1 MYIHTYTCVHVSH
14 DTIHASHD
22 TEIYYNRTFQPKG
35 LHQLIQKEMF
45 RLKCVIINS
54 IYLIKFNNKQV
65 NYEQH
70 NRNLNQTMYY
80 EHTCTCT
87 YMYMYIQVHVHIRVG
102 RY

>member
-1 MYIHTYTCVHVSH
+1 MYMYIHTYTCTCIHV
-14 DTIHASHD
+14 SHD

-80 EHTCTCT
+80 VHTCTCT
-87 YMYMYIQVHVHIRVG
+87 CMYISGLGDIEN
-102 RY
+102 